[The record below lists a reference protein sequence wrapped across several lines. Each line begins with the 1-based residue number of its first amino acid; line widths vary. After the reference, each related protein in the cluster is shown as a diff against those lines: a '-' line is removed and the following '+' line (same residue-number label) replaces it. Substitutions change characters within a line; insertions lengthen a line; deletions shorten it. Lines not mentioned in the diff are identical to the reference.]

1 MFVSWFSVPDLPLK
15 SSLGDSVNGE
25 LGPCNSDIM
34 RRIPHL
40 TGLEVIDVKN
50 IETGKWIR
58 KIRKQ
63 SKLSKQEHDRTCFCL
78 NMLLYVSGSWWSW
91 MNHWKLVKSELPGYL
106 WFVTQSDVLLSVSP
120 CVTQPALMFFSTLNS
135 GGMNWIILVPS
146 SFVSISECLI
156 NLDPTIYYWIQ
167 STCCISLPS
176 HSLLLVQQKTIL
188 NFQREAVSESQR
200 LSRDSYDMKLIWY
213 RCCVYWAVQHFI
225 LAFDFILL
233 EGFQGYVRWGNQVLP
248 RWDSVA
254 GFSWWL
260 LQCMLALIVK
270 IVKCY
275 QPRNAQGSFW

>member
-50 IETGKWIR
+50 IETGKWTR

-106 WFVTQSDVLLSVSP
+106 WFVRQSDVLLSVSP

-156 NLDPTIYYWIQ
+156 NLDSKIQ
-167 STCCISLPS
+167 LYTTESNLLAALVCRVTACYSFSKRQFSTSKERP
-176 HSLLLVQQKTIL
+176 
-188 NFQREAVSESQR
+188 
-200 LSRDSYDMKLIWY
+200 
-213 RCCVYWAVQHFI
+213 
-225 LAFDFILL
+225 
-233 EGFQGYVRWGNQVLP
+233 
-248 RWDSVA
+248 
-254 GFSWWL
+254 
-260 LQCMLALIVK
+260 
-270 IVKCY
+270 
-275 QPRNAQGSFW
+275 